1 MRHLLR
7 VSGVSSIIYWL
18 QFFLF
23 DAVVFLIPC
32 ILMLILIPAFQ
43 LPSLS
48 PAPAMGS
55 LVLCILL
62 YFPSGILFSYL
73 CSFMFGKW
81 ETAQQIMPQLFL
93 FVSKTNLIN
102 LCVGVWG
109 CEAFLTALL
118 LMWSILVNKPIQVKS
133 IISMAHSSTNSMRG
147 RRRLVFLASFYR
159 AREGNTRRR
168 GPVSFPLLLRARP
181 RNFSFRPKKSVTQAT
196 LQNTLKDFIVTACE
210 IYFF

>member
-1 MRHLLR
+1 MRHLLH

-93 FVSKTNLIN
+93 YVSKTNLIKVFIVLN
-102 LCVGVWG
+102 LCVDVSG
-109 CEAFLTALL
+109 CEAFLSALL
-118 LMWSILVNKPIQVKS
+118 LVWSILVNKPIQVKS

-147 RRRLVFLASFYR
+147 RRRLVFLASFYYR
-159 AREGNTRRR
+159 ALEGNTRRR
-168 GPVSFPLLLRARP
+168 GPVSFPVPLRARP
-181 RNFSFRPKKSVTQAT
+181 RNFSFRPKKNWLHRLLCKICTRIPV
-196 LQNTLKDFIVTACE
+196 
-210 IYFF
+210 

>member
-93 FVSKTNLIN
+93 YVSKTNLIKVFIVLN
-102 LCVGVWG
+102 LCVGVRG

-118 LMWSILVNKPIQVKS
+118 LVWSILVNKPIQVES
-133 IISMAHSSTNSMRG
+133 FISMAHSSTNSMRG
-147 RRRLVFLASFYR
+147 SSLCTVLPS
-159 AREGNTRRR
+159 
-168 GPVSFPLLLRARP
+168 P
-181 RNFSFRPKKSVTQAT
+181 Q
-196 LQNTLKDFIVTACE
+196 
-210 IYFF
+210 

>member
-18 QFFLF
+18 HFFLF

-93 FVSKTNLIN
+93 YVSKTNHSFEFVFWCVR
-102 LCVGVWG
+102 LCSLFNCPTSRV
-109 CEAFLTALL
+109 
-118 LMWSILVNKPIQVKS
+118 
-133 IISMAHSSTNSMRG
+133 
-147 RRRLVFLASFYR
+147 
-159 AREGNTRRR
+159 
-168 GPVSFPLLLRARP
+168 
-181 RNFSFRPKKSVTQAT
+181 
-196 LQNTLKDFIVTACE
+196 IV
-210 IYFF
+210 

>member
-62 YFPSGILFSYL
+62 YCPSGILFSYL

-81 ETAQQIMPQLFL
+81 ETAQLIMPQLFL
-93 FVSKTNLIN
+93 FVSKTKLIN
-102 LCVGVWG
+102 VFIVLNFSVGVWG
-109 CEAFLTALL
+109 CVAFLTALL
-118 LMWSILVNKPIQVKS
+118 LVWSILVNKPIQVKS
-133 IISMAHSSTNSMRG
+133 FISMVHSSTNSMRG

-159 AREGNTRRR
+159 VRERNTRRR
-168 GPVSFPLLLRARP
+168 GPVSIPLLLHARP
-181 RNFSFRPKKSVTQAT
+181 RNF
-196 LQNTLKDFIVTACE
+196 
-210 IYFF
+210 FFGPEKNWLHRLLYKIRTRIQM